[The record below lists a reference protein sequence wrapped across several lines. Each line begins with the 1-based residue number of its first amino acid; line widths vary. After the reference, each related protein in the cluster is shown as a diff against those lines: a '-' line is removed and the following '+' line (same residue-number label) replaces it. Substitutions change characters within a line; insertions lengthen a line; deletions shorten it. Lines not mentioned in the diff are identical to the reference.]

1 MELYLDSA
9 NPTEIS
15 AAFQLGIFYGLTTTP
30 TFLQRQGVADVDAW
44 LLETAKHVPVIQ
56 VEALGNSADE
66 IVAEAHRLLA
76 MGLAR
81 ETTVF
86 KIPVSLHG
94 VQACARLS
102 KEGIMT
108 NVHLIYTPQQ
118 AYMAMNSGAT
128 YVCPLVGR
136 LQDQGTDA
144 LALVD
149 GIVAFK
155 ERHGYASKVMF
166 SSVRHSEHVRNAM
179 DLGVDAVT
187 VPWSVCQQLPN
198 NHLTS
203 LGTAQFDEDHR
214 RMTVRVE
221 SVLRPTQAIV
231 SPETA
236 VRDALVA
243 MTVSGL
249 GAIVLA
255 EGNRAVGLFTDGDLR
270 RLLERQ
276 GNLDVNA
283 SLRSVHPLS
292 APYSIAASAML
303 NEAYARFAETKVDQ
317 LLVEDELGNALGL
330 IDIQDLNGL

>member
-9 NPTEIS
+9 NPAEIS
-15 AAFQLGIFYGLTTTP
+15 AGFKLGIFYGLTTTP

-44 LLETAKHVPVIQ
+44 LLETAKQVPVIQ

-66 IVAEAHRLLA
+66 ITAEAHRLLA
-76 MGLAR
+76 MGLPR

-94 VQACARLS
+94 VEACARLS

-149 GIVAFK
+149 SIVAFK

-187 VPWSVCQQLPN
+187 VPWSVVKQLPN

-214 RMTVRVE
+214 RMTVRVA
-221 SVLRPTQAIV
+221 SVLRPTQAII
-231 SPETA
+231 SPDTPL
-236 VRDALVA
+236 RDALVA

-249 GAIVLA
+249 GAVVLA
-255 EGNRAVGLFTDGDLR
+255 EQQKAVGLFTDGDLR
-270 RLLERQ
+270 RLLERS
-276 GNLDVNA
+276 GGLDVNA
-283 SLRSVHPLS
+283 SLRSVHALS
-292 APYSIAASAML
+292 VPHSISATALL

-330 IDIQDLNGL
+330 IDIQDLNA

>member
-9 NPTEIS
+9 NPNEIS
-15 AAFQLGIFYGLTTTP
+15 AAFNLGIFYGLTTTP
-30 TFLQRQGVADVDAW
+30 TFLQRQGVANVDAW
-44 LLETAKHVPVIQ
+44 LLETSKHVPVIQ
-56 VEALGNSADE
+56 VEALGASASE

-76 MGLAR
+76 LGMPR

-94 VQACARLS
+94 VEACAHLS

-149 GIVAFK
+149 SIVAFK
-155 ERHGYASKVMF
+155 DRHGYASKVMF

-187 VPWSVCQQLPN
+187 VPWSVAQQLPN
-198 NHLTS
+198 NHLTT

-214 RMTVRVE
+214 RMTVRVAD
-221 SVLRPTQAIV
+221 VLRPDQAIL
-231 SPETA
+231 SPDTP

-249 GAIVLA
+249 GAVVLA
-255 EGNRAVGLFTDGDLR
+255 EQGRAVGLFTDGDLR
-270 RLLERQ
+270 RLMERQ
-276 GNLDVNA
+276 GTLDVHA
-283 SLRSVHPLS
+283 SLRSAHALKAPHAVASS
-292 APYSIAASAML
+292 ALL
-303 NEAYARFAETKVDQ
+303 NDAYRRFAETKVDQ
-317 LLVEDELGNALGL
+317 LLVEDESGKALGL
-330 IDIQDLNGL
+330 IDIQDLNS

>member
-9 NPTEIS
+9 NPNEIS
-15 AAFQLGIFYGLTTTP
+15 AAFNLGIFYGLTTTP
-30 TFLQRQGVADVDAW
+30 TFLQRQGVSNVDAW
-44 LLETAKHVPVIQ
+44 LLETSKHVPVIQ
-56 VEALGNSADE
+56 VEALGASASE

-76 MGLAR
+76 LGMPR

-94 VQACARLS
+94 VEACARLS

-149 GIVAFK
+149 SIVAFN

-187 VPWSVCQQLPN
+187 VPWSVAQQLPN

-214 RMTVRVE
+214 RMTVRVAD
-221 SVLRPTQAIV
+221 VLRPDQAIL
-231 SPETA
+231 SPDTP

-249 GAIVLA
+249 GAVVLA
-255 EGNRAVGLFTDGDLR
+255 EQGRAVGLFTDGDLR
-270 RLLERQ
+270 RLMERQ
-276 GNLDVNA
+276 GTLDVHA
-283 SLRSVHPLS
+283 SLRSAHALKAPHAVASS
-292 APYSIAASAML
+292 ALL
-303 NEAYARFAETKVDQ
+303 NDAYRRFAETKVDQ
-317 LLVEDELGNALGL
+317 LLVEDESGKALGL
-330 IDIQDLNGL
+330 IDIQDLNS

>member
-9 NPTEIS
+9 NPNEIS
-15 AAFQLGIFYGLTTTP
+15 AAFNLGIFYGLTTTP
-30 TFLQRQGVADVDAW
+30 TFLQRQGVANVDAW
-44 LLETAKHVPVIQ
+44 LLETSKHVPVIQ
-56 VEALGNSADE
+56 VEALGASASE

-76 MGLAR
+76 LGMPR

-94 VQACARLS
+94 VEACARLS

-149 GIVAFK
+149 SIVAFK
-155 ERHGYASKVMF
+155 DRHGYASKVMF

-187 VPWSVCQQLPN
+187 VPWSVAQQLPN

-214 RMTVRVE
+214 RMTVRVAD
-221 SVLRPTQAIV
+221 VLRPDQAIL
-231 SPETA
+231 SPDTP

-249 GAIVLA
+249 GAVVLA
-255 EGNRAVGLFTDGDLR
+255 EQGRAVGLFTDGDLR
-270 RLLERQ
+270 RLMERQ
-276 GNLDVNA
+276 GTLDVHA
-283 SLRSVHPLS
+283 SLRSAHALKAPHAVASS
-292 APYSIAASAML
+292 ALL
-303 NEAYARFAETKVDQ
+303 NDAYRRFAETKVDQ
-317 LLVEDELGNALGL
+317 LLVEDESGKALGL
-330 IDIQDLNGL
+330 IDIQDLNS

>member
-9 NPTEIS
+9 NPAEIS
-15 AAFQLGIFYGLTTTP
+15 AGFKLGIFYGLTTTP

-44 LLETAKHVPVIQ
+44 LLETAKQVPVIQ

-66 IVAEAHRLLA
+66 ITAEAHRLLA
-76 MGLAR
+76 MGLPR

-94 VQACARLS
+94 VEACARLS

-149 GIVAFK
+149 SIVAFK

-187 VPWSVCQQLPN
+187 VPWSVVKQLPN

-214 RMTVRVE
+214 RMTVRVA

-231 SPETA
+231 SPDTPL
-236 VRDALVA
+236 RDALVA

-249 GAIVLA
+249 GAVVLA
-255 EGNRAVGLFTDGDLR
+255 EQQKAVGLFTDGDLR
-270 RLLERQ
+270 RLLERS
-276 GNLDVNA
+276 GGLDVNA
-283 SLRSVHPLS
+283 SLRSVHALS
-292 APYSIAASAML
+292 VPHSISATALL
-303 NEAYARFAETKVDQ
+303 NEAYSRFAETKVDQ

-330 IDIQDLNGL
+330 IDIQDLNA

>member
-9 NPTEIS
+9 NPSEIS
-15 AAFQLGIFYGLTTTP
+15 AAFKLGIFYGLTTTP
-30 TFLQRQGVADVDAW
+30 TFLQRQGVTDVDAW
-44 LLETAKHVPVIQ
+44 LLETAQRVPVIQ
-56 VEALGNSADE
+56 VEALGTSSDE

-76 MGLAR
+76 LGLAR

-149 GIVAFK
+149 SIVSFK

-166 SSVRHSEHVRNAM
+166 SSVRHTEHVRNAM

-198 NHLTS
+198 NHLTT

-221 SVLRPTQAIV
+221 SLMRPHQRIL
-231 SPETA
+231 SPETPL
-236 VRDALVA
+236 REALVA

-249 GAIVLA
+249 GAVVLA
-255 EGNRAVGLFTDGDLR
+255 EQGRAVGLFTDGDLR
-270 RLLERQ
+270 RLIEQR
-276 GNLDVNA
+276 GTLDVQA
-283 SLRSVHPLS
+283 PLRSVHALKVPHALPGS
-292 APYSIAASAML
+292 ALL
-303 NEAYARFAETKVDQ
+303 NEAFRAFSETRVDQ
-317 LLVEDELGNALGL
+317 LLVEDDAGNALGL
-330 IDIQDLNGL
+330 IDIQDLNA

>member
-9 NPTEIS
+9 NPSEIS
-15 AAFQLGIFYGLTTTP
+15 AAFKLGIFYGLTTTP
-30 TFLQRQGVADVDAW
+30 TFLQRQGVTDVDAW
-44 LLETAKHVPVIQ
+44 LLETAQSVPVIQ
-56 VEALGNSADE
+56 VEALGTSADE

-76 MGLAR
+76 LGLQR

-94 VQACARLS
+94 VQACTRLT

-149 GIVAFK
+149 SIVSFK

-198 NHLTS
+198 HHLTT

-221 SVLRPTQAIV
+221 SLLRPHQSIL
-231 SPETA
+231 SPDTPLRE
-236 VRDALVA
+236 ALFA

-249 GAIVLA
+249 GAVVLA
-255 EGNRAVGLFTDGDLR
+255 EHGRAVGLFTDGDLR
-270 RLLERQ
+270 RLIEQR
-276 GNLDVNA
+276 GTLDVQA
-283 SLRSVHPLS
+283 PLRDMHALKVPHALP
-292 APYSIAASAML
+292 ASALL
-303 NEAYARFAETKVDQ
+303 NDAYRAFAETRVDQ
-317 LLVEDELGNALGL
+317 LLVEDDSGNALGL
-330 IDIQDLNGL
+330 IDIQDLNA

>member
-9 NPTEIS
+9 NPNEIS
-15 AAFQLGIFYGLTTTP
+15 AAFNLGIFYGLTTTP
-30 TFLQRQGVADVDAW
+30 TFLQRQGVANVDAW
-44 LLETAKHVPVIQ
+44 LLETSKHVPVIQ
-56 VEALGNSADE
+56 VEALGASASE

-76 MGLAR
+76 LGMPR

-94 VQACARLS
+94 VEACAHLS

-149 GIVAFK
+149 SIVAFK
-155 ERHGYASKVMF
+155 DRHGYASKVMF

-187 VPWSVCQQLPN
+187 VPWSVAQQLPN

-214 RMTVRVE
+214 RMTVRVAD
-221 SVLRPTQAIV
+221 VLRPDQAIL
-231 SPETA
+231 SPDTP

-249 GAIVLA
+249 GAVVLA
-255 EGNRAVGLFTDGDLR
+255 EQGRAVGLFTDGDLR
-270 RLLERQ
+270 RLMERQ
-276 GNLDVNA
+276 GTLDVHA
-283 SLRSVHPLS
+283 SLRSAHALKAPHAVASS
-292 APYSIAASAML
+292 ALL
-303 NEAYARFAETKVDQ
+303 NDAYRRFAETKVDQ
-317 LLVEDELGNALGL
+317 LLVEDESGKALGL
-330 IDIQDLNGL
+330 IDIQDLNS

>member
-9 NPTEIS
+9 NPNEIS
-15 AAFQLGIFYGLTTTP
+15 AAFNLGIFYGLTTTP
-30 TFLQRQGVADVDAW
+30 TFLQRQGVANVDAW
-44 LLETAKHVPVIQ
+44 LLETSKHVPVIQ
-56 VEALGNSADE
+56 VEALGASASE

-76 MGLAR
+76 LGMPR

-94 VQACARLS
+94 VEACARLS

-149 GIVAFK
+149 SIVAFK

-187 VPWSVCQQLPN
+187 VPWSVVKQLPN

-214 RMTVRVE
+214 RMTVRVA

-231 SPETA
+231 SPDTPL
-236 VRDALVA
+236 RDALVA

-249 GAIVLA
+249 GAVVLA
-255 EGNRAVGLFTDGDLR
+255 EQQKAVGLFTDGDLR
-270 RLLERQ
+270 RLLERS
-276 GNLDVNA
+276 GGLDVNV
-283 SLRSVHPLS
+283 SLRSVHALS
-292 APYSIAASAML
+292 VPHSISATALL

-330 IDIQDLNGL
+330 IDIQDLNA

>member
-9 NPTEIS
+9 NPNEIS
-15 AAFQLGIFYGLTTTP
+15 AAFNLGIFYGLTTTP
-30 TFLQRQGVADVDAW
+30 TFLQRQGVANVDAW
-44 LLETAKHVPVIQ
+44 LLETSKHVPVIQ
-56 VEALGNSADE
+56 VEALGASASE

-76 MGLAR
+76 LGMPR

-94 VQACARLS
+94 VEACARLS

-149 GIVAFK
+149 SIVAFK

-187 VPWSVCQQLPN
+187 VPWSVAQQLPN

-214 RMTVRVE
+214 RMTVRVAD
-221 SVLRPTQAIV
+221 VLRPDQAIL
-231 SPETA
+231 SPDTP

-249 GAIVLA
+249 GAVVLA
-255 EGNRAVGLFTDGDLR
+255 EQGRAVGLFTDGDLR
-270 RLLERQ
+270 RLMERQ
-276 GNLDVNA
+276 GTLDVHA
-283 SLRSVHPLS
+283 SLRSAHALKAPHAVASS
-292 APYSIAASAML
+292 ALL
-303 NEAYARFAETKVDQ
+303 NDAHRRFAETKVDQ
-317 LLVEDELGNALGL
+317 LLVEDESGKALGL
-330 IDIQDLNGL
+330 IDIQDLNS

>member
-9 NPTEIS
+9 NPNEIS
-15 AAFQLGIFYGLTTTP
+15 SAFALGIFYGLTTTP
-30 TFLQRQGVADVDAW
+30 TFLQRQGVANVDAW
-44 LLETAKHVPVIQ
+44 LLETSKHVPVIQ
-56 VEALGNSADE
+56 VEALGTSAAE

-76 MGLAR
+76 LGMPR

-94 VQACARLS
+94 VEACARLS

-118 AYMAMNSGAT
+118 AFMAMNSGAT

-149 GIVAFK
+149 SIVAFK
-155 ERHGYASKVMF
+155 DRHAYASKVMF

-187 VPWSVCQQLPN
+187 VPWSVAQQLPN
-198 NHLTS
+198 NHLTT

-214 RMTVRVE
+214 RMTVKVAD
-221 SVLRPTQAIV
+221 VLRPTQAILH
-231 SPETA
+231 PDTP

-249 GAIVLA
+249 GAVVLA
-255 EGNRAVGLFTDGDLR
+255 EDGRAVGLFTDGDLR
-270 RLLERQ
+270 RLLEHS
-276 GNLDVNA
+276 GGLDVNA
-283 SLRSVHPLS
+283 SLSSVHPLKRPHS
-292 APYSIAASAML
+292 VASTALL
-303 NEAYARFAETKVDQ
+303 NEAIARFSETKVDQ
-317 LLVEDELGNALGL
+317 LLVEDELGKALGL
-330 IDIQDLNGL
+330 IDIHDLNA

>member
-9 NPTEIS
+9 NPNEIS
-15 AAFQLGIFYGLTTTP
+15 AAFNLGIFYGLTTTP
-30 TFLQRQGVADVDAW
+30 TFLQRQGVANVDVW
-44 LLETAKHVPVIQ
+44 LLETSKHVPVIQ
-56 VEALGNSADE
+56 VEALGSSASE

-76 MGLAR
+76 LGMPR

-94 VQACARLS
+94 VEACARLS

-149 GIVAFK
+149 SIVAFK

-187 VPWSVCQQLPN
+187 VPWSVAQQLPN

-214 RMTVRVE
+214 RMTVRVAD
-221 SVLRPTQAIV
+221 VLRPDQAIL
-231 SPETA
+231 SPDTP

-249 GAIVLA
+249 GAVVLA
-255 EGNRAVGLFTDGDLR
+255 EQGRAVGLFTDGDLR
-270 RLLERQ
+270 RLMERQ
-276 GNLDVNA
+276 GTLDVHA
-283 SLRSVHPLS
+283 SLRSAHALKAPHAVASS
-292 APYSIAASAML
+292 ALL
-303 NEAYARFAETKVDQ
+303 NDAYRRFAETKVDQ
-317 LLVEDELGNALGL
+317 LLVEDESGKALGL
-330 IDIQDLNGL
+330 IDIQDLNS

>member
-76 MGLAR
+76 LGLQR

-144 LALVD
+144 LSLVD

-231 SPETA
+231 SPDTA

-249 GAIVLA
+249 GAVVLA
-255 EGNRAVGLFTDGDLR
+255 ENGRAVGLFTDGDLR
-270 RLLERQ
+270 RLIEQ
-276 GNLDVNA
+276 HGSLDVNA
-283 SLRSVHPLS
+283 SVRSVHTLKVPFAISGS
-292 APYSIAASAML
+292 ALL
-303 NEAYARFAETKVDQ
+303 NDAYRRFAETKVDQ
-317 LLVEDELGNALGL
+317 LLVEDEAGNALGL
-330 IDIQDLNGL
+330 IDIQDLNG

>member
-9 NPTEIS
+9 NPNEIS
-15 AAFQLGIFYGLTTTP
+15 AAFNLGIFYGLTTTP
-30 TFLQRQGVADVDAW
+30 TFLQRQGVANVDAW
-44 LLETAKHVPVIQ
+44 LLETSKHVPVIQ
-56 VEALGNSADE
+56 VEALGSSASE

-76 MGLAR
+76 LGMPR

-94 VQACARLS
+94 VEACARLS

-149 GIVAFK
+149 SIVAFK

-187 VPWSVCQQLPN
+187 VPWSVAQQLPN

-214 RMTVRVE
+214 RMTVRVAD
-221 SVLRPTQAIV
+221 VLRPDQAIL
-231 SPETA
+231 SPDTP

-249 GAIVLA
+249 GAVVLA
-255 EGNRAVGLFTDGDLR
+255 EQGRAVGLFTDGDLR
-270 RLLERQ
+270 RLMERQ
-276 GNLDVNA
+276 GTLDVHA
-283 SLRSVHPLS
+283 SLRSAHALRAPHAVASS
-292 APYSIAASAML
+292 ALL
-303 NEAYARFAETKVDQ
+303 NDAYRRFAETKVDQ
-317 LLVEDELGNALGL
+317 LLVEDESGKALGL
-330 IDIQDLNGL
+330 IDIQDLNS

>member
-1 MELYLDSA
+1 
-9 NPTEIS
+9 
-15 AAFQLGIFYGLTTTP
+15 
-30 TFLQRQGVADVDAW
+30 
-44 LLETAKHVPVIQ
+44 
-56 VEALGNSADE
+56 
-66 IVAEAHRLLA
+66 
-76 MGLAR
+76 
-81 ETTVF
+81 
-86 KIPVSLHG
+86 VSLHG

-149 GIVAFK
+149 SIVAFK

-187 VPWSVCQQLPN
+187 VPWSVVKQLPN

-214 RMTVRVE
+214 RMTVRVA

-231 SPETA
+231 SPDTPL
-236 VRDALVA
+236 RDALVA

-249 GAIVLA
+249 GAVVLA
-255 EGNRAVGLFTDGDLR
+255 EQQKAVGLFTDGDLR
-270 RLLERQ
+270 RLLERS
-276 GNLDVNA
+276 GGLDVNA
-283 SLRSVHPLS
+283 SLRSVHALS
-292 APYSIAASAML
+292 VPHSISATALL

>member
-9 NPTEIS
+9 NPNEIS
-15 AAFQLGIFYGLTTTP
+15 AAFNLGIFYGLTTTP
-30 TFLQRQGVADVDAW
+30 TFLQRQGVANVDAW
-44 LLETAKHVPVIQ
+44 LLETSKHVPVIQ
-56 VEALGNSADE
+56 VEALGSSASE

-76 MGLAR
+76 LGMPR
-81 ETTVF
+81 VTTVF

-94 VQACARLS
+94 VEACARLS

-149 GIVAFK
+149 SIVAFK
-155 ERHGYASKVMF
+155 DRHGYASKVMF

-187 VPWSVCQQLPN
+187 VPWSVAQQLPN

-214 RMTVRVE
+214 RMTVRVAD
-221 SVLRPTQAIV
+221 VLRPDQAIL
-231 SPETA
+231 SPDTP

-249 GAIVLA
+249 GAVVLA
-255 EGNRAVGLFTDGDLR
+255 EQGRAVGLFTDGDLR
-270 RLLERQ
+270 RLMERQ
-276 GNLDVNA
+276 GTLDVHP
-283 SLRSVHPLS
+283 SLRSAHALKAPHAVASS
-292 APYSIAASAML
+292 ALL
-303 NEAYARFAETKVDQ
+303 NDAYRRFAETKVDQ
-317 LLVEDELGNALGL
+317 LLVEDESGKALGL
-330 IDIQDLNGL
+330 IDIQDLNS

>member
-9 NPTEIS
+9 NPSEIS
-15 AAFQLGIFYGLTTTP
+15 AAFKLGIFYGLTTTP
-30 TFLQRQGVADVDAW
+30 TFLQRQGVTDVDAW
-44 LLETAKHVPVIQ
+44 LLETAQRVPVIQ
-56 VEALGNSADE
+56 VEALGTSADE

-76 MGLAR
+76 LGLAR

-149 GIVAFK
+149 SIVSFK

-166 SSVRHSEHVRNAM
+166 SSVRHTEHVRNAM

-198 NHLTS
+198 NHLTT

-221 SVLRPTQAIV
+221 SLMRPHQRILSPDTPLRDSWP
-231 SPETA
+231 
-236 VRDALVA
+236 
-243 MTVSGL
+243 
-249 GAIVLA
+249 
-255 EGNRAVGLFTDGDLR
+255 
-270 RLLERQ
+270 
-276 GNLDVNA
+276 
-283 SLRSVHPLS
+283 
-292 APYSIAASAML
+292 
-303 NEAYARFAETKVDQ
+303 
-317 LLVEDELGNALGL
+317 
-330 IDIQDLNGL
+330 

>member
-9 NPTEIS
+9 NPSEIS
-15 AAFQLGIFYGLTTTP
+15 AAFKLGIFYGLTTTP
-30 TFLQRQGVADVDAW
+30 TFLQRQGVTNVDAW
-44 LLETAKHVPVIQ
+44 LLETAQSVPVIQ
-56 VEALGNSADE
+56 VEALGTSADE

-76 MGLAR
+76 LGLQR

-94 VQACARLS
+94 IQACARLS

-108 NVHLIYTPQQ
+108 NLHLIYTPQQ

-149 GIVAFK
+149 SIVSFK
-155 ERHGYASKVMF
+155 ERHGYGSKVMF

-198 NHLTS
+198 NHLTT

-221 SVLRPTQAIV
+221 SLLRPHQSIL
-231 SPETA
+231 SPDTPLRE
-236 VRDALVA
+236 VLVA

-249 GAIVLA
+249 GAVVLA
-255 EGNRAVGLFTDGDLR
+255 EQGRAVGLFTDGDLR
-270 RLLERQ
+270 RLVEQR
-276 GNLDVNA
+276 GTLDVQA
-283 SLRSVHPLS
+283 PLRSMHALKVPHAL
-292 APYSIAASAML
+292 AASAQL
-303 NEAYARFAETKVDQ
+303 NEAYRRFAETKVDQ
-317 LLVEDELGNALGL
+317 LLVEDESGNALGL
-330 IDIQDLNGL
+330 IDIQDLSA

>member
-9 NPTEIS
+9 NPNEIS
-15 AAFQLGIFYGLTTTP
+15 AAFNLGIFYGLTTTP
-30 TFLQRQGVADVDAW
+30 TFLQRQGVSNVDAW
-44 LLETAKHVPVIQ
+44 LLETSKHVPVIQ
-56 VEALGNSADE
+56 VEALGASASE

-76 MGLAR
+76 LGMPR

-94 VQACARLS
+94 VEACARLS

-149 GIVAFK
+149 SIVAFK

-187 VPWSVCQQLPN
+187 VPWSVAQQLPN

-214 RMTVRVE
+214 RMTVRVAD
-221 SVLRPTQAIV
+221 VLRPDQAIL
-231 SPETA
+231 SPDTP

-249 GAIVLA
+249 GAVVLA
-255 EGNRAVGLFTDGDLR
+255 EQGRAVGLFTDGDLR
-270 RLLERQ
+270 RLMERQ
-276 GNLDVNA
+276 GTLDVHA
-283 SLRSVHPLS
+283 SLRSAHALKAPHAVASS
-292 APYSIAASAML
+292 ALL
-303 NEAYARFAETKVDQ
+303 NDAYRRFAETKVDQ
-317 LLVEDELGNALGL
+317 LLVEDESGKALGL
-330 IDIQDLNGL
+330 IDIQDLNS

>member
-1 MELYLDSA
+1 
-9 NPTEIS
+9 
-15 AAFQLGIFYGLTTTP
+15 
-30 TFLQRQGVADVDAW
+30 
-44 LLETAKHVPVIQ
+44 
-56 VEALGNSADE
+56 
-66 IVAEAHRLLA
+66 
-76 MGLAR
+76 
-81 ETTVF
+81 
-86 KIPVSLHG
+86 
-94 VQACARLS
+94 
-102 KEGIMT
+102 MT

-149 GIVAFK
+149 SIVAFK

-187 VPWSVCQQLPN
+187 VPWSVAQQLPN

-214 RMTVRVE
+214 RMTVRVAD
-221 SVLRPTQAIV
+221 VLRPDQAIL
-231 SPETA
+231 SPDTP

-249 GAIVLA
+249 GAVVLA
-255 EGNRAVGLFTDGDLR
+255 EQGRAVGLFTDGDLR
-270 RLLERQ
+270 RLMERQ
-276 GNLDVNA
+276 GTLDVHA
-283 SLRSVHPLS
+283 SLRSAHALRAPHAVASS
-292 APYSIAASAML
+292 ALL
-303 NEAYARFAETKVDQ
+303 NDAYRRFAETKVDQ
-317 LLVEDELGNALGL
+317 LLVEDESGKALGL
-330 IDIQDLNGL
+330 IDIQDLNS

>member
-9 NPTEIS
+9 NPAEIS
-15 AAFQLGIFYGLTTTP
+15 AGFKLGIFYGLTTTP
-30 TFLQRQGVADVDAW
+30 TFLQRQGVANVDAW
-44 LLETAKHVPVIQ
+44 LLETSKHVPVLQ
-56 VEALGNSADE
+56 VEALGTSAQE

-76 MGLAR
+76 LGLPR

-94 VQACARLS
+94 VEACARLH

-149 GIVAFK
+149 SIVAFK

-187 VPWSVCQQLPN
+187 VPWSVAQQLPN
-198 NHLTS
+198 NHLTT

-214 RMTVRVE
+214 RMTARVE
-221 SVLRPTQAIV
+221 SVLRPTQAIL
-231 SPETA
+231 SPDTPL
-236 VRDALVA
+236 RDALVA
-243 MTVSGL
+243 MSLSGL
-249 GAIVLA
+249 GAVVLA
-255 EGNRAVGLFTDGDLR
+255 EQGRAVGLFTDGDLR
-270 RLLERQ
+270 RLVEQR
-276 GNLDVNA
+276 GTLDVQA
-283 SLRSVHPLS
+283 SLRSMHTLKTPL
-292 APYSIAASAML
+292 AIRASALL
-303 NEAYARFAETKVDQ
+303 NEAYGRFAETKVDQ
-317 LLVEDELGNALGL
+317 LLVEDESGNVLGL
-330 IDIQDLNGL
+330 IDIQDLNA

>member
-9 NPTEIS
+9 NPSEIS
-15 AAFQLGIFYGLTTTP
+15 AAFKLGIFYGLTTTP
-30 TFLQRQGVADVDAW
+30 TFLQRQGVTDVDAW
-44 LLETAKHVPVIQ
+44 LLETAQSVPVIQ
-56 VEALGNSADE
+56 VEALGTSADE

-76 MGLAR
+76 LGLQR

-94 VQACARLS
+94 VQACVRLT

-149 GIVAFK
+149 SIVSFK

-179 DLGVDAVT
+179 DLGVNAVT

-198 NHLTS
+198 NHLTT

-221 SVLRPTQAIV
+221 SLLRPHQSIL
-231 SPETA
+231 SPDTPLRE
-236 VRDALVA
+236 ALFA

-249 GAIVLA
+249 GAVVLA
-255 EGNRAVGLFTDGDLR
+255 EQGRAVGLFTDGDLR
-270 RLLERQ
+270 RLIEQR
-276 GNLDVNA
+276 GTLDVQA
-283 SLRSVHPLS
+283 PLRDMHALKVPHALP
-292 APYSIAASAML
+292 ASALL
-303 NEAYARFAETKVDQ
+303 NDAYRAFAETRVDQ
-317 LLVEDELGNALGL
+317 LLVEDDSGNALGL
-330 IDIQDLNGL
+330 IDIQDLNA

>member
-9 NPTEIS
+9 NPNEIS
-15 AAFQLGIFYGLTTTP
+15 AAFNLGIFYGLTTTP
-30 TFLQRQGVADVDAW
+30 TFLQRQGVANVDAW
-44 LLETAKHVPVIQ
+44 LLETSKHVPVIQ
-56 VEALGNSADE
+56 VEALGSSASE

-76 MGLAR
+76 LGMPR

-94 VQACARLS
+94 VEACARLS

-149 GIVAFK
+149 SIVAFK
-155 ERHGYASKVMF
+155 DRHGYASKVMF

-187 VPWSVCQQLPN
+187 VPWSVAQQLPN

-214 RMTVRVE
+214 RMTVRVAD
-221 SVLRPTQAIV
+221 VLRPDQAIL
-231 SPETA
+231 SPDTP

-249 GAIVLA
+249 GAVVLA
-255 EGNRAVGLFTDGDLR
+255 EQGRAVGVFTDGDLR
-270 RLLERQ
+270 RLMERQ
-276 GNLDVNA
+276 GTLDVHA
-283 SLRSVHPLS
+283 SLRSAHALKAPHAVASS
-292 APYSIAASAML
+292 ALL
-303 NEAYARFAETKVDQ
+303 NDAYRRFAETKVDQ
-317 LLVEDELGNALGL
+317 LLVEDESGKALGL
-330 IDIQDLNGL
+330 IDIQDLNS

>member
-9 NPTEIS
+9 NPNEIS
-15 AAFQLGIFYGLTTTP
+15 AAFNLGIFYGLTTTP
-30 TFLQRQGVADVDAW
+30 TFLQRQGVANVDAW
-44 LLETAKHVPVIQ
+44 LLETSKHVPVIQ
-56 VEALGNSADE
+56 VEALGASASE

-76 MGLAR
+76 LGMPR

-94 VQACARLS
+94 VEACARLS

-149 GIVAFK
+149 SIVAFK

-187 VPWSVCQQLPN
+187 VPWSVAQQLPN

-214 RMTVRVE
+214 RMTVRVAD
-221 SVLRPTQAIV
+221 VLRPDQAIL
-231 SPETA
+231 SPDTP

-249 GAIVLA
+249 GAVVLA
-255 EGNRAVGLFTDGDLR
+255 EQGRAVGLFTDGDLR
-270 RLLERQ
+270 RLMERQ
-276 GNLDVNA
+276 GTLDVHA
-283 SLRSVHPLS
+283 SLRSAHALK
-292 APYSIAASAML
+292 APHAVASSDLL
-303 NEAYARFAETKVDQ
+303 NDAYRRFAETKVDQ
-317 LLVEDELGNALGL
+317 LLVEDESGKALGL
-330 IDIQDLNGL
+330 IDIQDLNS

>member
-9 NPTEIS
+9 NPSEIS
-15 AAFQLGIFYGLTTTP
+15 SAFKLGIFYGLTTTP

-44 LLETAKHVPVIQ
+44 LLETAKTVPVIQ
-56 VEALGNSADE
+56 VEALGTSADE

-76 MGLAR
+76 LGMSR

-94 VQACARLS
+94 VDACARLS

-108 NVHLIYTPQQ
+108 NLHLIYTPQQ

-144 LALVD
+144 LALID
-149 GIVAFK
+149 SIVAFK

-166 SSVRHSEHVRNAM
+166 SSVRHSEHVLNAM

-198 NHLTS
+198 NHLTT

-221 SVLRPTQAIV
+221 SLLRSNQAIL
-231 SPETA
+231 SPDTPLRE
-236 VRDALVA
+236 ALVA

-249 GAIVLA
+249 GAVVLA
-255 EGNRAVGLFTDGDLR
+255 EQGRAVGLFTDGDLR
-270 RLLERQ
+270 RLIEQ
-276 GNLDVNA
+276 HGTLDVHA
-283 SLRSVHPLS
+283 TLRSMHSFKVPHALP
-292 APYSIAASAML
+292 ASALL
-303 NEAYARFAETKVDQ
+303 NEAFRAFAETKVDQ
-317 LLVEDELGNALGL
+317 LLVEDASGKALGL
-330 IDIQDLNGL
+330 IDIQDLSA

>member
-9 NPTEIS
+9 NPAEIS
-15 AAFQLGIFYGLTTTP
+15 AGFKLGIFYGLTTTP

-44 LLETAKHVPVIQ
+44 LLETAKQVPVIQ

-66 IVAEAHRLLA
+66 ITAEAHRLLA
-76 MGLAR
+76 MGLPR

-94 VQACARLS
+94 VEACARLS

-128 YVCPLVGR
+128 YVCPLGGR

-149 GIVAFK
+149 SIVAFK

-187 VPWSVCQQLPN
+187 VPWSVVKQLPN

-214 RMTVRVE
+214 RMTVRVA

-231 SPETA
+231 SPDTPL
-236 VRDALVA
+236 RDALVA

-249 GAIVLA
+249 GAVVLA
-255 EGNRAVGLFTDGDLR
+255 EQQKAVGLFTDGDLR
-270 RLLERQ
+270 RLLERS
-276 GNLDVNA
+276 GGLDVNA
-283 SLRSVHPLS
+283 SLRSVHALS
-292 APYSIAASAML
+292 VPHSISATALL

-330 IDIQDLNGL
+330 IDIQDLNA

>member
-9 NPTEIS
+9 NPNEIS
-15 AAFQLGIFYGLTTTP
+15 AAFNLGIFYGLTTTP
-30 TFLQRQGVADVDAW
+30 TFLQRQGVANVDAW
-44 LLETAKHVPVIQ
+44 LLETSKHVPVIQ
-56 VEALGNSADE
+56 VEALGSSASE

-76 MGLAR
+76 LGMPR

-94 VQACARLS
+94 VEACAHLS

-149 GIVAFK
+149 SIVAFK
-155 ERHGYASKVMF
+155 DRHGYASKVMF

-187 VPWSVCQQLPN
+187 VPWSVAQQLPN

-214 RMTVRVE
+214 RMTVRVAD
-221 SVLRPTQAIV
+221 VLRPDQAIL
-231 SPETA
+231 SPDTP

-249 GAIVLA
+249 GAVVLA
-255 EGNRAVGLFTDGDLR
+255 EQGRAVGLFTDGDLR
-270 RLLERQ
+270 RLMERQ
-276 GNLDVNA
+276 GTLDVHA
-283 SLRSVHPLS
+283 SLRSAHALKAPHAVASS
-292 APYSIAASAML
+292 ALL
-303 NEAYARFAETKVDQ
+303 NDAYRRFAETKVDQ
-317 LLVEDELGNALGL
+317 LLVEDESGKALGL
-330 IDIQDLNGL
+330 IDIQDLNS

>member
-9 NPTEIS
+9 NPAEIS
-15 AAFQLGIFYGLTTTP
+15 AGFKLGIFYGLTTTP

-44 LLETAKHVPVIQ
+44 LLETAKQVPVIQ

-66 IVAEAHRLLA
+66 ITAEAHRLLA
-76 MGLAR
+76 MGLPR

-94 VQACARLS
+94 VEACARLS

-149 GIVAFK
+149 SIVAFK

-187 VPWSVCQQLPN
+187 VPWSVVKQLPN

-214 RMTVRVE
+214 RMTVRVA
-221 SVLRPTQAIV
+221 SVLRPTQAVV
-231 SPETA
+231 SPDTPL
-236 VRDALVA
+236 RDALVA

-249 GAIVLA
+249 GAVVLA
-255 EGNRAVGLFTDGDLR
+255 EQQKAVGLFTDGDLR
-270 RLLERQ
+270 RLLERS
-276 GNLDVNA
+276 GGLDVNV
-283 SLRSVHPLS
+283 SLRSVHALS
-292 APYSIAASAML
+292 VPHSISATALL

-330 IDIQDLNGL
+330 IDIQDLNA